1 MACFGMGIRVSKEEK
16 AKLQDVVDLA
26 TYAVT
31 VVNDMYSWPK
41 EIKCHLETPGS
52 NAPFNAVAVLMRHN
66 GCSEAEAFRVLRDKQ
81 TELEERHRHLLD
93 EHKAREGGHLPG
105 NQELYVLTAQHAVSG
120 SELWSIFSKRYPSK
134 EELGQPEVECVDG
147 VFQFKNSVLLP
158 EDQERYED
166 ARETVEIEIEIEKQL
181 SALHVDV
188 VEITRP
194 ITPPAS
200 SGGEASRPSTSGLSN
215 AAVAFEDKEN
225 HKVDRGELEPAAN
238 VEPITSG
245 LLPSSG
251 VGLVTYASRI
261 EAAPEHVGLPSPS
274 SSLLCY
280 HVFILTID
288 FLGCTRAF
296 QVHRL
301 AAVQGYPGYLRGC
314 VELVAGRARGID
326 AKHQDNRQHA
336 SRLVAH
342 VSDFQCVMSS
352 PH

>member
-52 NAPFNAVAVLMRHN
+52 NAPFNAVAVLMRHS
-66 GCSEAEAFRVLRDKQ
+66 GCSEAEAFRVLREKQ
-81 TELEERHRHLLD
+81 TELEERHIHLLD
-93 EHKAREGGHLPG
+93 ELKAREGGHLPG

-134 EELGQPEVECVDG
+134 QELGQPEVECVDG
-147 VFQFKNSVLLP
+147 IFRFRDSVLLA

-181 SALHVDV
+181 SALHVGV
-188 VEITRP
+188 VEIARP

-200 SGGEASRPSTSGLSN
+200 SGGEASTPSTSGLSN
-215 AAVAFEDKEN
+215 AIMVREDDEDHKET
-225 HKVDRGELEPAAN
+225 GELAPAAK
-238 VEPITSG
+238 VEPIKSG

-251 VGLVTYASRI
+251 ASLVTYASRI
-261 EAAPEHVGLPSPS
+261 EAAPEHVCSPSPS
-274 SSLLCY
+274 SSPGI
-280 HVFILTID
+280 FAMS
-288 FLGCTRAF
+288 AF
-296 QVHRL
+296 
-301 AAVQGYPGYLRGC
+301 
-314 VELVAGRARGID
+314 
-326 AKHQDNRQHA
+326 
-336 SRLVAH
+336 
-342 VSDFQCVMSS
+342 
-352 PH
+352 